1 MYTPKNRIV
10 TNLYTSGQELVYEST
25 KENYI
30 GFYYKLFNGTYNTGK
45 SPNDPPNEKLI
56 KLEDRNSVDEESL
69 PQNSIAYGD
78 NPPIPFTPS
87 TSDIN
92 PKGYNESV
100 VIEYAQTQQIN
111 LDQLEKK
118 FLPSQYYPK
127 PNVEDYKLGSFTRY
141 FCVKVNQNI
150 YLELSKKEWT
160 SLTDRDPNY
169 LWEPYIPFQLQWTLI
184 GDQIEVFNTNR
195 KLVILTQQKGKIK
208 GLGRFLKEN
217 YLKFYK

>member
-10 TNLYTSGQELVYEST
+10 TNLYTNGQELVYEST
-25 KENYI
+25 NQNYI

-56 KLEDRNSVDEESL
+56 KLEDRNSIDEESL

-78 NPPIPFTPS
+78 V
-87 TSDIN
+87 N

-100 VIEYAQTQQIN
+100 VVEYAQTQKIN

-118 FLPSQYYPK
+118 FTPSQYYPN

-150 YLELSKKEWT
+150 YLELSKKECT

-169 LWEPYIPFQLQWTLI
+169 LWEPYIPFKLQWTLI
-184 GDQIEVFNTNR
+184 GDQREVFNTNR
-195 KLVILTQQKGKIK
+195 NLVILTQQRGKIK